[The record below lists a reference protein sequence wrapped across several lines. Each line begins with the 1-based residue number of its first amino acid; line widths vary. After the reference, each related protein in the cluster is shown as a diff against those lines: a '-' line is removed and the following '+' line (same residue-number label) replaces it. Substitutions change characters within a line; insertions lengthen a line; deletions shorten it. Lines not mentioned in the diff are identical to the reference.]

1 MIFDSL
7 KNSALYYPV
16 SPRLEKAFGF
26 IASTDW
32 ETMEPGIHEL
42 DGKDIY
48 VNVMEPELKKPA
60 DAKLEIHDAYIDIQV
75 LIRGEQETFGWSERA
90 DLRKPL
96 GEFDAGKDIRFFD
109 DEPQTFYT
117 LRPGQFTIFFPEDGH
132 APMIGEGNVRKI
144 IVKVR
149 KNGRAGL
156 GMRERGFPAEPP
168 LVLPLCCVGFSGC
181 EPHRGVGVAG
191 GAGDKDNPRSRSSG
205 DCVVMCR
212 KSIIFRCRSSAARR

>member
-75 LIRGEQETFGWSERA
+75 PVS
-90 DLRKPL
+90 
-96 GEFDAGKDIRFFD
+96 
-109 DEPQTFYT
+109 YT
-117 LRPGQFTIFFPEDGH
+117 HLT
-132 APMIGEGNVRKI
+132 
-144 IVKVR
+144 
-149 KNGRAGL
+149 
-156 GMRERGFPAEPP
+156 
-168 LVLPLCCVGFSGC
+168 LPTK
-181 EPHRGVGVAG
+181 A
-191 GAGDKDNPRSRSSG
+191 
-205 DCVVMCR
+205 
-212 KSIIFRCRSSAARR
+212 

>member
-109 DEPQTFYT
+109 DEPHYGCARGGS
-117 LRPGQFTIFFPEDGH
+117 LRNRLSFCRYAASGFRDGSR
-132 APMIGEGNVRKI
+132 I
-144 IVKVR
+144 
-149 KNGRAGL
+149 AG
-156 GMRERGFPAEPP
+156 
-168 LVLPLCCVGFSGC
+168 
-181 EPHRGVGVAG
+181 
-191 GAGDKDNPRSRSSG
+191 
-205 DCVVMCR
+205 
-212 KSIIFRCRSSAARR
+212 